1 MIFEWDENKN
11 KTNKAK
17 HGIDF
22 ETARHVFEDPFA
34 VGIPERVIDSE
45 ERWQTIGCAGNELL
59 LIVAHTY
66 LESDEIII
74 RIISA
79 RKPISSE
86 RKRYENGDS

>member
-22 ETARHVFEDPFA
+22 ETARYVFEDPLA
-34 VGIPERVIDSE
+34 VGILERVIDAE

-86 RKRYENGDS
+86 RKRYENGNS

>member
-11 KTNKAK
+11 RVNKAK

-22 ETARHVFEDPFA
+22 ETASHVFEDRFG
-34 VGIPERVIDSE
+34 VSRLERVVDGE
-45 ERWQTIGCAGNELL
+45 KRWQTIGIVGNTLM

-66 LESDEIII
+66 REDNEIII

-79 RKPISSE
+79 RKPLLSE
-86 RKRYENGDS
+86 RKRYENETF